1 MIPIDSKAQALLDA
15 RNALGNPAYRTMTV
29 EAVRAMTIQQS
40 AALNKRKIPL
50 PGVDDRTIPG
60 PGVALPVRIYT
71 PEGVGPFPVIVFF
84 HGGGFVICDLDTHDA
99 LARAL
104 CRTAGAVV
112 LSVDYRLAPEHKFP
126 AAVDDAVAATRWAM
140 EHADASGGDPSR
152 VVVAGD
158 SAGGCLATVA
168 CLRLRDEGGPLPR
181 GQALLYPITTCHP
194 DTTPSYRAFG
204 DGYGLTRD
212 SMLWFLDHDL
222 PNPRFADDP
231 WASPLL
237 APDLAGLPPALVVTA
252 GYDLLR
258 DEADRYAARLRDAG
272 VSTTVI
278 PYEGMIHGFLRYVGI
293 LDQARQ
299 GVEEVARWLGEL
311 WTPGDRVR

>member
-1 MIPIDSKAQALLDA
+1 MPLDPKAQALLDA
-15 RNALGNPAYRTMTV
+15 RNALGNPPYRTMTV

-60 PGVALPVRIYT
+60 PAGPLPVRVYT
-71 PEGVGPFPVIVFF
+71 PEGTGPFPVVVFF

-104 CRTAGAVV
+104 CRASGSIV

-140 EHADASGGDPSR
+140 EHADAIGGDPSR

-168 CLRLRDEGGPLPR
+168 CFRLRDEGGPLPR
-181 GQALLYPITTCHP
+181 GQALLYPITTCHL
-194 DTTPSYRAFG
+194 DTTPSYRTFG

-212 SMLWFLDHDL
+212 SMLWFLGHYL
-222 PNPRFADDP
+222 PDPGLADDP
-231 WASPLL
+231 SASPLL
-237 APDLAGLPPALVVTA
+237 ARDLRGLPPALIVTA

-258 DEADRYAARLRDAG
+258 DEADLYAARLLDAG
-272 VSTTVI
+272 VPTTVI
-278 PYEGMIHGFLRYVGI
+278 PFDGMIHGFVRYVGI

-299 GVEEVARWLGEL
+299 GIDAVARWLGEL